1 MESEK
6 LNKKD
11 ILYSK
16 GKNNECYTPQY
27 GVLPIIKYLPK
38 NKIIWCPFDEAH
50 SQFVIE
56 LKRAGLDVVYSHI
69 NYGQDFYTYQP
80 EKWDILVSNPPYTN
94 KKAIFQRAL
103 SFNKPFAMLMTI
115 TWLND
120 STPKKIFM
128 EEKKDLQLLMFDKR
142 IEYRNLDKEVLKKIT
157 FSSAYYCYNLLPKQL
172 IMEKLEKV

>member
-1 MESEK
+1 M
-6 LNKKD
+6 NKKE

-16 GKNNECYTPQY
+16 GKNNECYTPKY
-27 GVLPIIKYLPK
+27 GVTPIIKYLPK

-56 LKRAGLDVVYSHI
+56 LKNAGLNVVYSHI
-69 NYGQDFYTYQP
+69 NNGQDFYTYQP
-80 EKWDILVSNPPYTN
+80 KKWDILVSNPPYTN
-94 KKAIFQRAL
+94 KKEIFKRAL

-128 EEKKDLQLLMFDKR
+128 EAKKDLQLLMFDKR
-142 IEYRNLDKEVLKKIT
+142 IEYKNLDKEDEMKKIT
-157 FSSAYYCYNLLPKQL
+157 FSSAYYCYNLLPKQI
-172 IMEKLEKV
+172 IMEELEKC